1 MVSSIDSHT
10 SKISKYVDY
19 HIQPVAKEIKSYVQD
34 TSDFIEKIN
43 QAGTVPEN
51 TYLVSMDVRSLYTN
65 IPYEEGIKALEE
77 SLDAC
82 QFKTTTTKI
91 ITTLMWLVLTPNNFI
106 FNGLNYLQIKGCSM
120 GSNCSPSYA
129 TIFMG
134 KFEEQ
139 FIYPA
144 IRGLHRL
151 YLRYIDDIFIIWTGT
166 KERFKEFIKELN
178 LRHPSIKFDYTISN
192 KEVSF
197 LDTIVY
203 IDKNNKLQKKIV

>member
-1 MVSSIDSHT
+1 
-10 SKISKYVDY
+10 
-19 HIQPVAKEIKSYVQD
+19 
-34 TSDFIEKIN
+34 
-43 QAGTVPEN
+43 
-51 TYLVSMDVRSLYTN
+51 
-65 IPYEEGIKALEE
+65 
-77 SLDAC
+77 
-82 QFKTTTTKI
+82 
-91 ITTLMWLVLTPNNFI
+91 MWLILTLNNFI
-106 FNGLNYLQIKGCSM
+106 FNGLDYLQIKGYSM
-120 GSNCSPSYA
+120 GSNYLPSYA

-151 YLRYIDDIFIIWTGT
+151 YLRYIDDIFIIWTDT

-197 LDTIVY
+197 LDIIVY
-203 IDKNNKLQKKIV
+203 IDKNNKSNQIV